1 MKLWKRRPAPLTVT
15 LGGEAFEVQPL
26 NLEEVCELVVMLLP
40 YVASITIRFKSIA
53 AAYKSERKELL
64 QTLLAELASEL
75 VTMPG
80 AMTKIMALL
89 LHVEPEWLVQV
100 ATPMEIVQAISV
112 LDEINDFATLIQGV
126 ADLGIDLEIIHAA
139 SR

>member
-1 MKLWKRRPAPLTVT
+1 MKLWKRRPAPPTVT
-15 LGGEAFEVQPL
+15 LGGETFEVQPL
-26 NLEEVCELVVMLLP
+26 NIEEVCELVVMLLP
-40 YVASITIRFKSIA
+40 YMASIAIRFKSIA
-53 AAYKSERKELL
+53 VAYKSERQELL

-89 LHVEPEWLVQV
+89 LHVKPEWLVQM

-112 LDEINDFATLIQGV
+112 LDEVNDFATLIQCV
-126 ADLGIDLEIIHAA
+126 ADLGIDLEIIDAR